1 MIKRERDPIQ
11 VKLEQDI
18 FGKLAEIANAND
30 NVSSSSSP
38 NQINTIGVE
47 EALRE
52 LITIFRG
59 ASGDSPSVS

>member
-1 MIKRERDPIQ
+1 MIKRERDPNQ

-30 NVSSSSSP
+30 NVSPLSP
-38 NQINTIGVE
+38 VSPINTIGVE

-52 LITIFRG
+52 LITIFKS
-59 ASGDSPSVS
+59 ASGDSQVF

>member
-30 NVSSSSSP
+30 NVSPSRPASL
-38 NQINTIGVE
+38 INTIGVE

-59 ASGDSPSVS
+59 TSGDSPQLS

>member
-18 FGKLAEIANAND
+18 FSKLAEIANVND
-30 NVSSSSSP
+30 NAPGSGSP
-38 NQINTIGVE
+38 NLINSVGVE

-52 LITIFRG
+52 LITIFKS
-59 ASGDSPSVS
+59 ASGDSQVF